1 MTHTPAQQSLY
12 AATNEFFRDHA
23 DRHGNS
29 QASRDEATDFVVR
42 AEKTVADVVALVRK
56 HTAPEQQHDQA
67 TEIACMII
75 DAEPYLVGRMVD
87 VQMEGVK

>member
-1 MTHTPAQQSLY
+1 MTHTPAQQSLFS
-12 AATNEFFRDHA
+12 AVNEFFADHS
-23 DRHGNS
+23 DRHGNT
-29 QASRDEATDFVVR
+29 QASRDEATDFVVN
-42 AEKTVADVVALVRK
+42 AERTVADVVALVRK

>member
-1 MTHTPAQQSLY
+1 MTHTPAQQSLFS
-12 AATNEFFRDHA
+12 AVNEFFAENA
-23 DRHGNS
+23 DRHGNT

-87 VQMEGVK
+87 VQMEGV

>member
-1 MTHTPAQQSLY
+1 MTHTPAQQSLI
-12 AATNEFFRDHA
+12 AVVNEFFRDHA
-23 DRHGNS
+23 DRHGNT
-29 QASRDEATDFVVR
+29 QASRDEATDFVVN
-42 AEKTVADVVALVRK
+42 AERTVADVVALVRK

-87 VQMEGVK
+87 VQMEGV